1 MGNTDRPPPR
11 DLLDAATLRQIGL
24 SAATLQRTHPVYHHI
39 FRALECAVT
48 NGAFQPGSRLPA
60 ERRLAIAL
68 IVSRA
73 TVVKAYRELEAR
85 GLARGYVGRGT
96 FVSAAPDLSG
106 APFAWRG
113 KVAAAALRTT
123 DTVLRDLVRDA
134 SDPAL
139 LSAGG
144 GVPALEK
151 FPVDAFRR
159 SLDRVLRRE
168 GHLAWGQSPTQGLP
182 ALREAVAR
190 RFGGQPENVLILAGA
205 QQGIDLLARCLVEP
219 GDTVVID
226 RPGYLGAIHTF
237 RAAGARLVGWD
248 VVRHD
253 LDELEDLLVRYR
265 PKLIYTNPTF
275 QNPTGWTMPIRLR
288 RGFLELAGRLRVP
301 IIEDNT
307 YHELWFGAEPPP
319 ALHSLDTRSVV
330 IHLSSFSKVL
340 APGLRLGWLSAA
352 EPIVEQLAL
361 IKQSADP
368 HAPNLMQSIVADLI
382 DEGTF
387 DRHLIELRLEH
398 RRRRD
403 ALAAALERHGASG
416 YLQWTQ
422 PDGGLYLWCRLPPRV
437 NSATVMKRA
446 LADSVS
452 VVHGQP
458 FYADHAGDRELRL
471 CFSSVPIGRA
481 EDLARRLLRAIAAV
495 RRETG
500 ASPPLMAIV

>member
-1 MGNTDRPPPR
+1 
-11 DLLDAATLRQIGL
+11 
-24 SAATLQRTHPVYHHI
+24 
-39 FRALECAVT
+39 
-48 NGAFQPGSRLPA
+48 LPA
-60 ERRLAIAL
+60 ERQLAIAL
-68 IVSRA
+68 KVSRA
-73 TVVKAYRELEAR
+73 TVVKGYRELEAR

-96 FVSAAPDLSG
+96 FVSAAPDSSG

-123 DTVLRDLVRDA
+123 DTVIRDLVRDA

-151 FPVDAFRR
+151 FPGDAFRR
-159 SLDRVLRRE
+159 SFDRVLRRA
-168 GHLAWGQSPTQGLP
+168 GHQIWGHGRTEGLP
-182 ALREAVAR
+182 ALREAVAC
-190 RFGGQPENVLILAGA
+190 RFGGQAESVLILAGA
-205 QQGIDLLARCLVEP
+205 QQGLDLLARCLVEP

-288 RGFLELAGRLRVP
+288 RDFLELATSLRVP
-301 IIEDNT
+301 IIEDDT
-307 YHELWFGAEPPP
+307 YRELSFGAEPPP
-319 ALHSLDTRSVV
+319 TLHSLDTQSVV

-352 EPIVEQLAL
+352 EAIVEHLAI
-361 IKQSADP
+361 IKQRADP

-382 DEGTF
+382 DDGTF
-387 DRHLIELRLEH
+387 DKHLIELRLEH

-403 ALAAALERHGASG
+403 ALIEAFERHGASG
-416 YLQWTQ
+416 QLQWTR

-437 NSATVMKRA
+437 NSATVMTRA

-452 VVHGQP
+452 LVHGQP

-471 CFSSVPIGRA
+471 CFSGVPIGRA
-481 EDLARRLLRAIAAV
+481 DDLARRLLRAIAAV

-500 ASPPLMAIV
+500 AAPPLVAIS